1 MLPRLKPA
9 TVTVSPSDVILSSYL
24 YQDEVKRTP
33 AEAAEI
39 QRRLAK
45 MKEIEKTRIMTLPF
59 RQASYWIWRAVQALK
74 RMCSNEGFIYV
85 QIKGR
90 NGTWKLDQNAA
101 WMLEE
106 GRALDRLAKH
116 RLL

>member
-1 MLPRLKPA
+1 MLPKLKPA
-9 TVTVSPSDVILSSYL
+9 TVTVNPSDLILSSYL
-24 YQDEVKRTP
+24 YQDEMKRTP
-33 AEAAEI
+33 AETAEI
-39 QRRLAK
+39 RRRLAK
-45 MKEIEKTRIMTLPF
+45 MKEMEKTRIMTLPF

-74 RMCSNEGFIYV
+74 RVWSKEGFIYV

-90 NGTWKLDQNAA
+90 NGTWKLDRNAA
-101 WMLEE
+101 WMLDD